1 MSNGARGAPYT
12 FKMSSVLQRRRHGRE
27 LAAHRGVDDFI
38 TDGNPDAA
46 DQFRV
51 DADARVKPALKARLE
66 LGNQFLQ
73 RRLIERERR
82 GDVRV
87 LHALELVLQLYEQTP
102 YLRHE
107 CQALIVDQHPHEIFL
122 RVRKFTSHVERQLRE
137 RLRREFGVGDAQMQA
152 CIADPK
158 LSPQTLTQLS
168 LDVAG
173 KLSDTQKNF
182 VRVLVDNER
191 LALVP
196 EIRSLFVQLK
206 NEFEGVQDAH
216 ITSAFA
222 LDEPALKKL
231 IAELEPRFQCRLNP
245 SVSVDPEL
253 IGGVRVAVGDEVID
267 ASVRGKLAAMAT
279 ALKN

>member
-1 MSNGARGAPYT
+1 MAENVTLARPY
-12 FKMSSVLQRRRHGRE
+12 
-27 LAAHRGVDDFI
+27 A
-38 TDGNPDAA
+38 DAA
-46 DQFRV
+46 FKLARDSKDPGNTMGAWK
-51 DADARVKPALKARLE
+51 DALDRLALVA
-66 LGNQFLQ
+66 
-73 RRLIERERR
+73 
-82 GDVRV
+82 
-87 LHALELVLQLYEQTP
+87 A
-102 YLRHE
+102 
-107 CQALIVDQHPHEIFL
+107 
-122 RVRKFTSHVERQLRE
+122 
-137 RLRREFGVGDAQMQA
+137 DAQMQA